1 MKNQIFYLPI
11 KSANIAH
18 YFRKGI
24 VCPTFYLQNRIN
36 DIQNKFENQLLLSN
50 IKYTD
55 ETNCALEIV
64 LDDRIEKVDQIS
76 ENFYLCNFPLP
87 ISRIKKIIF
96 QEEKQ
101 KIQTIFDIT
110 NGAAFLPD
118 SLIEIDSNFEKANT
132 DQLRGI
138 YPDILKENWKIK
150 IEMFDR
156 LLGGF
161 ALMSIA
167 GSEFQ
172 NFPTNYFYTFSLI
185 NSSIKEELVNQSIEE
200 TINYDWAILNTGT
213 QKSLH
218 DVIYSKINNNV
229 VEDFAK
235 KEGIIKLEKNNG
247 KYLIEKINENKY
259 TYLVAIL
266 ASYGG
271 EGARMTID
279 TFISDFLSNKFPDK
293 RKEGLALIFG
303 INKGYEILRNKYKT
317 QNFDIDIK
325 FKLESQL
332 DYYIIES
339 IYQFVFYNKIDNTTF
354 DYIDNWFIRN
364 NEEINIKGFETY
376 KILDKTIIYK
386 KKEPIFQDL
395 FQNIFQ
401 NISRNKIYEKI
412 IFEINKCIPAYI
424 IDKNNITGMKYFK
437 NLLEDD
443 FREYSKSFYDKLKES
458 LDNDLNKRK
467 QIEDLNNIIKS
478 KDKEINELK
487 EKIDTFSNL
496 KTKDKKTEIKY
507 DNKKQISSV
516 SEPNIVT
523 NETSLIPELFDSE
536 NSEELIKLKKRTN
549 ELKKLGITKLKELA
563 NNIGIS
569 DYKTYKNDANDI
581 EKLRNKIIELEFP
594 K

>member
-36 DIQNKFENQLLLSN
+36 DIQNKFENQLLFSN

-132 DQLRGI
+132 DQLRDI

-150 IEMFDR
+150 IEKFDR

-167 GSEFQ
+167 GNEFQ
-172 NFPTNYFYTFSLI
+172 NYPSNYFNTLSVINSLI
-185 NSSIKEELVNQSIEE
+185 KQELVNQSIEE
-200 TINYDWAILNTGT
+200 SINYDWAILNTGT
-213 QKSLH
+213 QVSLH
-218 DVIYSKINNNV
+218 DVIYSKIINYV

-235 KEGIIKLEKNNG
+235 KEGIKLEKNNG
-247 KYLIEKINENKY
+247 KYLIDKIDENKY

-339 IYQFVFYNKIDNTTF
+339 IYQYVFYNNKDNTNF
-354 DYIDNWFIRN
+354 HYIDNWCIRN

-386 KKEPIFQDL
+386 KKEAFFQDFFQDL
-395 FQNIFQ
+395 FQST
-401 NISRNKIYEKI
+401 SRNKIYEKI
-412 IFEINKCIPAYI
+412 VYEINKCIPSYI
-424 IDKNNITGMKYFK
+424 IDKENITGLKYFK
-437 NLLEDD
+437 NLLEED
-443 FREYSKSFYDKLKES
+443 FKEYSKSFYDKLKENFE
-458 LDNDLNKRK
+458 NDLNKSK
-467 QIEDLNNIIKS
+467 QIEDLNNKIKS
-478 KDKEINELK
+478 KNKEINELK
-487 EKIDTFSNL
+487 EKLYIFSNI
-496 KTKDKKTEIKY
+496 KEKDKKTENKY
-507 DNKKQISSV
+507 DNKKHISRV
-516 SEPNIVT
+516 SEPNIIT

-536 NSEELIKLKKRTN
+536 SSEESIKLIKRTK
-549 ELKKLGITKLKELA
+549 ELKQMGITKLKELA
-563 NNIGIS
+563 NSIGINE
-569 DYKTYKNDANDI
+569 YKTYKNNVNDI
-581 EKLRNKIIELEFP
+581 EKLSNRIIEIEFP
-594 K
+594 NK